1 MLLKSK
7 FVLYVGEFDM
17 VLKESTDSMEVENFE
32 GTLKKRLRL
41 EIEKDARKFF
51 IDFTQGD
58 GISNVALQEL
68 QGIDDVLYEYYN
80 NAFEKSHEYDR
91 LDSEARWNVL
101 DKKVKDFRQNFTDNN
116 LKKMYENIDFT
127 EDESKY
133 IQLKN
138 MRSIQDNSS
147 AKNALVEV
155 ILRRKLFEIFG
166 RKEIS
171 KMLMLISEKSFDG
184 KRHIMQLMSDDPFDG
199 SVSERLENEIEKI
212 VEYSFNAKINC
223 GGYAFKI
230 DQCFFTPTSRSGN
243 EREKIVKED
252 AQVISSYL
260 EKFPFI
266 RLLGDTKL
274 EDDEYIVI
282 YRAQAGHAYEGR
294 HFIRVERDGTI
305 TEKDGNRPIRKF
317 EKWGSAFQ
325 DEDKIIE
332 IMFAVKEEHP
342 MFGYTLE
349 YVNDNCNGKNFEQT
363 VEQAVKDKNNTFT
376 YHCKDYSL
384 KKDKEGNVVVCSIE
398 EKRFIVV
405 ADVLLDK
412 KEDENIECVVMIRD
426 GYNRIIENYE
436 GKMKPVIKD
445 SKLINYD
452 SFQNIK
458 DKADERE
465 HIDNDR

>member
-1 MLLKSK
+1 
-7 FVLYVGEFDM
+7 M
-17 VLKESTDSMEVENFE
+17 VLKEDTDSMEVENFE
-32 GTLKKRLRL
+32 ETLKKRLRL
-41 EIEKDARKFF
+41 KIEKDARKFF

-58 GISNVALQEL
+58 SISNVASQEL

-80 NAFEKSHEYDR
+80 NTFEKSHEYDR
-91 LDSEARWNVL
+91 LDNEARWNVL
-101 DKKVKDFRQNFTDNN
+101 DKKVKDFLQNFTDNN

-166 RKEIS
+166 KEEIS
-171 KMLMLISEKSFDG
+171 KMLILISEKSFDG
-184 KRHIMQLMSDDPFDG
+184 KRHIMQLMSDNPFDR
-199 SVSERLENEIEKI
+199 SISERWKNEIDKI
-212 VEYSFNAKINC
+212 VEHWFNAMINC
-223 GGYAFKI
+223 GGYALKI
-230 DQCFFTPTSRSGN
+230 DQCFFTPTSR
-243 EREKIVKED
+243 RENDGEEIVKED
-252 AQVISSYL
+252 AKVISSYL

-274 EDDEYIVI
+274 KDDEYIVI
-282 YRAQAGHAYEGR
+282 YRAQAGHACEGR

-305 TEKDGNRPIRKF
+305 TEKDGSGPIRKF
-317 EKWGSAFQ
+317 EKWDSAFQ

-342 MFGYTLE
+342 MFGYTTE

-363 VEQAVKDKNNTFT
+363 VEQAVKDENNTFT

-398 EKRFIVV
+398 GKRFVVV

-412 KEDENIECVVMIRD
+412 KEDENMECVVMVRD
-426 GYNRIIENYE
+426 GYNKIIENYE
-436 GKMKPVIKD
+436 GKVKPVIKD
-445 SKLINYD
+445 GKLINYD
-452 SFQNIK
+452 SFRNIK
-458 DKADERE
+458 DKDDERE
-465 HIDNDR
+465 HIENDR